1 MKCSEGLCTKTNDEG
16 VVATEGLEFLAQTLD
31 LLAHE
36 AWIPKKRVGGHRLAA
51 SERRERT
58 VSHFHE
64 IGNVR
69 ALESIAF
76 ACLT

>member
-1 MKCSEGLCTKTNDEG
+1 MKRFEDHCTEPNDEW
-16 VVATEGLEFLAQTLD
+16 VVATEGLKFLAKALD

-36 AWIPKKRVGGHRLAA
+36 AWIPKKCVDGHRLAA